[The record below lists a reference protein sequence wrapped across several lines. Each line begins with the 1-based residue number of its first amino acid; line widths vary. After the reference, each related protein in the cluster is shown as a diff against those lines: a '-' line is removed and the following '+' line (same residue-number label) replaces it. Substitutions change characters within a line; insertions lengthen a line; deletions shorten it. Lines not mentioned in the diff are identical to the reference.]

1 MGLPQHQLP
10 QHPHH
15 HAGGTLT
22 MGSGAPQLPHGGMP
36 SHLLPPHQQHPQPH
50 PGVGPCNPL
59 AGAAHMAG
67 GNMAVGGPSPMGGPG
82 MGGPQV
88 LPPGGNM
95 GTSGLHRPPSG
106 PSMPPGGA
114 GCPVPPQGGAGV
126 GGGGLEA
133 QYMQQQS
140 QIFVF
145 TTGMANQAAE
155 SVLTGQCPSI
165 IAFHCAQPG
174 TKRILEKHPLK
185 IQQFKQNPAAWL
197 NTLAQMKQR
206 GAQGMPGGPMG
217 PTPGGGA
224 MKVPQTFGPGFCGPP
239 HACGPTHPGGAAWQ
253 PQESWGAGPYG
264 PAGMAPQRGPSPAGS
279 RGPQQGHHPQGC
291 GPPNG
296 GCFPAGGGAY
306 PGMGGP
312 GCGGNPA
319 QMNAGVKVP
328 DENLTPQQRQHREE
342 QLAMIRKMQKLL
354 FPDQQVMGNA
364 TGPPGQQQ
372 QQQTGAPQQPQGGVV
387 PPRPRGP
394 DQFGHCG
401 DHQHE
406 GASMPPQMQ
415 QPQQPQPQQQQ
426 HFGAGPQGAM
436 MAHPP
441 ADWQAQQQQGG
452 MTAQKPYLED
462 RRRKGA
468 AATTQPQGL
477 FPACGSEFSASGSPS
492 GYVTRPGS
500 CPNPNFNNGTTG
512 PAASSTGNRPS
523 SCAGFNSP
531 GSFSNPP
538 TPSGFPGAPGASPA
552 GPSSSFPTAPGASPG
567 MVFSP
572 GAVAQQQQTAAGSFG
587 GRPPAQCGGGGGQ
600 FPGSAPCGSPALQP
614 FSPSVRGSSGSSP
627 PNYGGSGAGG
637 SGSPGTVP
645 PPPRSPALSSRS
657 RRQFA
662 GPRGPAHQTTEGVG
676 QVAVGAQEPSRR
688 HHGVPHLARAR
699 VSSRG
704 RRHRTVQGVQWRPV
718 PTHQRRR
725 PLVLAQHPRRP
736 TLVPGSSRIRLAAVG
751 WPTPAPAVCRQHH

>member
-1 MGLPQHQLP
+1 
-10 QHPHH
+10 
-15 HAGGTLT
+15 
-22 MGSGAPQLPHGGMP
+22 
-36 SHLLPPHQQHPQPH
+36 
-50 PGVGPCNPL
+50 
-59 AGAAHMAG
+59 
-67 GNMAVGGPSPMGGPG
+67 MGGPG

-88 LPPGGNM
+88 LPHGGNM

-106 PSMPPGGA
+106 SSMPPGGA
-114 GCPVPPQGGAGV
+114 GCPMPPQGGAGV

-145 TTGMANQAAE
+145 TTGLANQAAE
-155 SVLTGQCPSI
+155 AVLTGQCPSI

-185 IQQFKQNPAAWL
+185 IQQFSKQNPAAWL

-264 PAGMAPQRGPSPAGS
+264 PAGMAPQRGPSPAS
-279 RGPQQGHHPQGC
+279 NRGPQQGHHPQGC

-296 GCFPAGGGAY
+296 GCFPASGGAY

-372 QQQTGAPQQPQGGVV
+372 QQQTGAPQQSQGGGV

-406 GASMPPQMQ
+406 GAGMPPQMQ
-415 QPQQPQPQQQQ
+415 QQSQPQQQQ
-426 HFGAGPQGAM
+426 HFG
-436 MAHPP
+436 
-441 ADWQAQQQQGG
+441 
-452 MTAQKPYLED
+452 
-462 RRRKGA
+462 
-468 AATTQPQGL
+468 
-477 FPACGSEFSASGSPS
+477 
-492 GYVTRPGS
+492 PG
-500 CPNPNFNNGTTG
+500 
-512 PAASSTGNRPS
+512 
-523 SCAGFNSP
+523 
-531 GSFSNPP
+531 
-538 TPSGFPGAPGASPA
+538 
-552 GPSSSFPTAPGASPG
+552 
-567 MVFSP
+567 
-572 GAVAQQQQTAAGSFG
+572 
-587 GRPPAQCGGGGGQ
+587 
-600 FPGSAPCGSPALQP
+600 
-614 FSPSVRGSSGSSP
+614 
-627 PNYGGSGAGG
+627 
-637 SGSPGTVP
+637 
-645 PPPRSPALSSRS
+645 
-657 RRQFA
+657 
-662 GPRGPAHQTTEGVG
+662 
-676 QVAVGAQEPSRR
+676 
-688 HHGVPHLARAR
+688 
-699 VSSRG
+699 
-704 RRHRTVQGVQWRPV
+704 
-718 PTHQRRR
+718 
-725 PLVLAQHPRRP
+725 
-736 TLVPGSSRIRLAAVG
+736 
-751 WPTPAPAVCRQHH
+751 